1 MSTSVFSRRP
11 TQERDTGTAHVI
23 ARGESVLLTVTEGPQ
38 RVQIGASRLVKPVL
52 RLLTPGQT
60 LIIAAGAAPV
70 SLHAAAAVLQRVP
83 AHLLRLL
90 AFHDHA
96 QGMQRELCTG
106 AQPRLQTV
114 AADLHQPDVAR
125 HWLMEQLQQQA
136 AELEPIAGSWARTE
150 SYQLVRF
157 VLETPDSSVQQLA
170 TRYGLSVAQF
180 RRLSRKAFDRSLKE
194 QLRLMRAGRVLLRYA
209 ETGESFTR
217 LSSDFGFSS
226 PSHFCCEIKALL
238 GKAPSS
244 IFRSVMP
251 S

>member
-1 MSTSVFSRRP
+1 MTSPAFPSRP
-11 TQERDTGTAHVI
+11 AQECGTPSIHVVP
-23 ARGESVLLTVTEGPQ
+23 RGESVLLTVDDGNSII
-38 RVQIGASRLVKPVL
+38 QIAGGRLVKSVSCPLAVGHTAL
-52 RLLTPGQT
+52 V
-60 LIIAAGAAPV
+60 AAGTVPLTIRGSGLV
-70 SLHAAAAVLQRVP
+70 IQRVP
-83 AHLLRLL
+83 ADMLRLL

-96 QGMQRELCTG
+96 QDLQRDSHAN
-106 AQPRLQTV
+106 AQPCVQLIR
-114 AADLHQPDVAR
+114 ADLQRCEVAR
-125 HWLMEQLQQQA
+125 HWLMVQLQQRA
-136 AELEPIAGSWARTE
+136 AAFDSIAARWARHET
-150 SYQLVRF
+150 YQLVRF
-157 VLETPDSSVQQLA
+157 VLQSPDASVQQLA

-209 ETGESFTR
+209 DTGESFTR

-244 IFRSVMP
+244 IFRSVIP